1 VIPAHEVHPGPS
13 GAPTIV
19 LSNSLGTTRAMWDAQ
34 LPALVEHA
42 TVVRYDTRG
51 HGASAVVPG
60 PATIDDLVD
69 DAIDLLDALRLNR
82 VHWVGL
88 SLGGM
93 TGMRLAAREPGRL
106 ERLTVLCTSAFLP
119 PATGWTDRA
128 AAVRAGGTAAVADAV
143 LDRWFTPAFTDRES
157 HRAMLAS
164 IDAEGY
170 AACCEAIATMDLR
183 ADLAR
188 IQIPVLAIAGADDPV
203 TPPLHLAAIAATVP
217 NGRLDVIKDAAHLA
231 NVEQPDAVTA
241 AITDVAWTR

>member
-19 LSNSLGTTRAMWDAQ
+19 LSNSLGTTRAMWDPQ
-34 LPALVEHA
+34 LPALLEHA
-42 TVVRYDTRG
+42 TVVRYDARG
-51 HGASAVVPG
+51 HGASATISG
-60 PATIDDLVD
+60 AATIDDLVD
-69 DAIDLLDALRLNR
+69 DAIELLDALRLNS

-93 TGMRLAAREPGRL
+93 TGMRLGAREPGRL

-143 LDRWFTPAFTDRES
+143 LDRWFTPAFTNRES
-157 HRAMLAS
+157 YRAMLAS

-170 AACCEAIATMDLR
+170 AACCEAIATMELR
-183 ADLAR
+183 ADLAL
-188 IQIPVLAIAGADDPV
+188 IQAPVVAIAGADDPA
-203 TPPLHLAAIAATVP
+203 TPPPHLATIAEKVP
-217 NGRLDVIKDAAHLA
+217 DGRLVLVKDAAHLA

-241 AITDVAWTR
+241 AIMDVAWTR